1 MKLTKLMTIIGAAIL
16 LASCE
21 TPNVTYF
28 QDLENGVR
36 GEVPSVVDIKIQ
48 PEDKLSIVVKSIDQ
62 ELSNLFNLPVIS
74 QRIGNTSS
82 TTSNSSQYM
91 SLYTVDAAGTID
103 FPVLGQ
109 LNVAGLTRDG
119 VAKLVKN
126 ELQRRGMCKDPVV
139 TVEFGNLY
147 FSVLGEVARAGRYIF
162 DRDHITLLEALSMA
176 GDLTINGKRDDVLV
190 MRQEAD
196 NKTISYRVNLTS
208 ASDLV
213 YSPVY
218 YLKQGDVIYVSPN
231 KQRARQSTAA
241 GNTVLT
247 PGFWISAT
255 SLLCTV
261 VLLLKNW

>member
-1 MKLTKLMTIIGAAIL
+1 MKLSKIMPIIGAVML

-28 QDLENGVR
+28 KDLENGVR

-48 PEDKLSIVVKSIDQ
+48 PEDKLSIVVKSKDN
-62 ELSNLFNLPVIS
+62 ELSNLFNLPVLT
-74 QRIGNTSS
+74 QRIGYYSS
-82 TTSNSSQYM
+82 TTSNYVQNM
-91 SLYTVDAAGTID
+91 SVYTVDAAGTID

-147 FSVLGEVARAGRYIF
+147 FSVLGEVARAGRYTF

-190 MRQEAD
+190 MRQETD